1 MSVLL
6 GCELPNLSAVVR
18 DGDGKLFDPGT
29 ITLVITKPDL
39 STTTV
44 ATVHDSTGKYS
55 AVYVPLVVGRFIA
68 LWTTTVPAI
77 TMAQSWTVETF
88 TAGPILS
95 LVNLKL
101 YLGTT
106 TFSDT
111 ELTNALATET
121 AAQLARCRMP
131 AIVPAELV
139 EALKRRVQC
148 NLARRGLPLG
158 LTGASGDGDSPAYL
172 PGNDPEVRRLE
183 APWRRLP
190 VG

>member
-6 GCELPNLSAVVR
+6 GCQLPNLSADVS
-18 DGDGKLFDPGT
+18 DEGKLIDPGT

-39 STTTV
+39 TTTV
-44 ATVHDSTGKYS
+44 VTPTHDSTGKYS
-55 AVYVPLVVGRFIA
+55 AVYVPVVVGPFVA

-77 TMAQSWTVETF
+77 TMAQRWTVETF
-88 TAGPILS
+88 TAGPILA
-95 LVNLKL
+95 LAALKT

-106 TFSDT
+106 TFSDG
-111 ELTNALATET
+111 ELSATLATET

-148 NLARRGLPLG
+148 NLARRALPLG

-183 APWRRLP
+183 APWRRMV